1 MVNLWTPQ
9 KSNPPGVISAY
20 RFHDSAALNLPGGA
34 TLYLTATAARRLARA
49 LNRVA
54 ASCQGESFGDS
65 KVGTIHIAPDA
76 APRSRANGL
85 ARFTRI

>member
-1 MVNLWTPQ
+1 MVNVWTPT

-20 RFHDSAALNLPGGA
+20 RFHDGAALNLPGGP

-54 ASCQGESFGDS
+54 TSCQGESFGDS
-65 KVGTIHIAPDA
+65 QIGTIHIAPDA
-76 APRSRANGL
+76 APGSRKP
-85 ARFTRI
+85 RI